1 METSRYEMIVWWSS
15 EDNAFV
21 VDVPE
26 LPGCMAHGNTRA
38 EAIANAEEAVAFWLQ
53 TAKEDGI
60 AGPIVRHA
68 PGRLARACVTQL
80 EATALEFAR
89 RGLSDNQAKAVSPLH
104 SATAVQKGGGFNRG
118 IARRCSSRGTCH
130 RCPDPRP
137 YR

>member
-1 METSRYEMIVWWSS
+1 METSRYEMIVWWSA

-60 AGPIVRHA
+60 AIREGLLKA
-68 PGRLARACVTQL
+68 GEADAFGERL
-80 EATALEFAR
+80 
-89 RGLSDNQAKAVSPLH
+89 SPLMDELNLIL
-104 SATAVQKGGGFNRG
+104 AA
-118 IARRCSSRGTCH
+118 
-130 RCPDPRP
+130 
-137 YR
+137 